1 MSGAETE
8 VVCSSR
14 MDLVVGRTDGT
25 LLRPWSG
32 VFEQDSS
39 RVFPEKGHP
48 HPSPG
53 LRRKREVCRVWI
65 GNQVPDV
72 SSPMGDT
79 VETWRDSGMGWSLGS
94 DSITL
99 ADFPALCGMGEGAA
113 ERAII

>member
-72 SSPMGDT
+72 RVLWGIQWKLGET
-79 VETWRDSGMGWSLGS
+79 VGWAG
-94 DSITL
+94 
-99 ADFPALCGMGEGAA
+99 P
-113 ERAII
+113 